1 MLLFVD
7 CDLMLLVLLQRLDS
21 PMALL
26 GNISKDDGDI
36 CFDMHGEDDVPGTS
50 LNGKK
55 PSQLKM
61 TSLKRWLS
69 CRGAPTSG
77 NKP

>member
-55 PSQLKM
+55 AKPTENDILEEM
-61 TSLKRWLS
+61 AFLS
-69 CRGAPTSG
+69 WST
-77 NKP
+77 NQWK